1 MESGGYVY
9 IVTNKNKTVLYI
21 GVTSRLMHRIHQ
33 HKTKH
38 FQNSFTARYN
48 CDRLVYYEGFQSI
61 VEAIIREKKLKGT
74 NRKKK
79 ESLINGFNPNWVDLF
94 DTLEID

>member
-1 MESGGYVY
+1 
-9 IVTNKNKTVLYI
+9 
-21 GVTSRLMHRIHQ
+21 
-33 HKTKH
+33 
-38 FQNSFTARYN
+38 
-48 CDRLVYYEGFQSI
+48 LVYYEGFQSI

>member
-21 GVTSRLMHRIHQ
+21 GVTSRLINRIHQ

-38 FQNSFTARYN
+38 FQKESFTARYQL
-48 CDRLVYYEGFQSI
+48 RSFGLLMI
-61 VEAIIREKKLKGT
+61 
-74 NRKKK
+74 
-79 ESLINGFNPNWVDLF
+79 
-94 DTLEID
+94 